1 MAYGTSKDGDV
12 RQALEVLQAIRVLQR
27 WLLTRPLGAD
37 GLRLT
42 ATSLTLS
49 TGEDEVA
56 TMAIPL
62 P

>member
-1 MAYGTSKDGDV
+1 MDGDV

-27 WLLTRPLGAD
+27 WLVARPLGAD

-49 TGEDEVA
+49 TGQDEVA
-56 TMAIPL
+56 TMSIPI